1 MFAIRA
7 PRAARALSSPPLG
20 MPVLSR
26 GRHRSPHKGACFMEM
41 ASYLAGERWSDHPAC
56 THAGLAALARA
67 TNDRSSDDARSAL
80 APLIPDVVG
89 LSSAD
94 PSLDARLA
102 LLCATR
108 ALPVAAQ
115 ERQQVMAVAALAADQ
130 ALATEDGRAPGQLLP
145 GTRAALDRAPQADA
159 WARRFGAE
167 AASRRQ
173 GYHRDAVPHVV
184 GYAAVSI
191 AEACIE
197 DPDAMLRQLLVDAI
211 ALCRRVVPMTTE
223 QPQPS
228 VAAASRV

>member
-1 MFAIRA
+1 MFATRA
-7 PRAARALSSPPLG
+7 PLDLSSAPLG

-26 GRHRSPHKGACFMEM
+26 GRHRSPRKGACFMEM

-67 TNDRSSDDARSAL
+67 INDRSSDDARAAL

-89 LSSAD
+89 LNSDD

-130 ALATEDGRAPGQLLP
+130 ALAGEDGRRAGELLSS
-145 GTRAALDRAPQADA
+145 TRAALDRAPQAA
-159 WARRFGAE
+159 GWARRFGAE
-167 AASRRQ
+167 AAGRRQ

-197 DPDAMLRQLLVDAI
+197 NSDAMLHQLLVDAI
-211 ALCRRVVPMTTE
+211 ALCRRIVPLTME

-228 VAAASRV
+228 ASRASRV